1 MVKSGSDTAFSFPV
15 EPRRI
20 IAAGAEPPS
29 PERTLEAGRAKIR
42 LWNAPRYRG
51 GQGERQGRPPP
62 RIRRGTEPAS
72 PQYDWLDRI
81 LAVGVGHGL
90 PDGPTYGLFEVL

>member
-20 IAAGAEPPS
+20 IAARAEPSS

-42 LWNAPRYRG
+42 LWNAPAYRG
-51 GQGERQGRPPP
+51 GQGERQGRGADGDGTMAPESGATTVLP
-62 RIRRGTEPAS
+62 RIVR
-72 PQYDWLDRI
+72 
-81 LAVGVGHGL
+81 
-90 PDGPTYGLFEVL
+90 